1 MTAFQT
7 AFAIGE
13 EQYRIAMHRPE
24 ATEYS
29 HRGVG
34 QRHQAILIA
43 FGIADMH
50 PLTLSIDITDLKAKS
65 FTETQ
70 AETVDGKKRTPGSST
85 CGPP

>member
-7 AFAIGE
+7 AFAIE
-13 EQYRIAMHRPE
+13 KKQYRIAMHRPK

-29 HRGVG
+29 HCGVR

-43 FGIADMH
+43 LGIADMH
-50 PLTLSIDITDLKAKS
+50 PLTLSIDITDLEAQS

-70 AETVDGKKRTPGSST
+70 AEDCRG
-85 CGPP
+85 